1 MIIDVHGHVSA
12 PAELYVYKANLLS
25 HRGAHGRGA
34 VLFGDDELRAAYT
47 SPNPGFGNESH
58 LNHLDGAGVDV
69 QLISPR
75 PYQMMHSEQ
84 GKLVRWYT
92 EETNNVIHR
101 SAQLFPG
108 RFLGVAGLPQSPE
121 LTPAEWIGELRRTV
135 TELGFVGALLNPDP
149 YEGTQTP
156 PALGD
161 RYWYPLYEALCELDV
176 PATIHAAGCR
186 PPAREPYGLH
196 FIQEETLAVWSLVS
210 SDVFKDFPDLKIVVS
225 HGGGAIPYQV
235 GRFLP
240 SGVRA
245 GGTPYL
251 EKLRKLWFDTCLYTR
266 DAIELLIRTVGV
278 DRCLFGTEKP
288 GTGSHINPANGH
300 WFDDIHLLVNDID
313 WLSDADRTAL
323 YEGNAREVFKL
334 KTEQFGRTA

>member
-1 MIIDVHGHVSA
+1 VIIDIHGHVSA
-12 PAELYVYKANLLS
+12 PPELYVYKANLLS

-34 VLFGDDELRAAYT
+34 VQYSDDELRAAYT
-47 SPNPGFGNESH
+47 SPHPSFGNESH

-84 GKLVRWYT
+84 GKLVRWFT

-108 RFLGVAGLPQSPE
+108 RFLGIAGLPQSPE
-121 LTPAEWIGELRRTV
+121 FTPADWTGELRRTV

-176 PATIHAAGCR
+176 PAVIHASGCR
-186 PPAREPYGLH
+186 PPAREPYSLH
-196 FIQEETLAVWSLVS
+196 FIQEETIAVWSLVS

-240 SGVRA
+240 SGVRP

-251 EKLRKLWFDTCLYTR
+251 DKLRKLWFDTCLYTQ

-300 WFDDIHLLVNDID
+300 WFDDIHRLVNDID
-313 WLSDADRTAL
+313 WLTDADRAAL

-334 KTEQFGRTA
+334 KTEQFGRTF

>member
-1 MIIDVHGHVSA
+1 MIIDVHGHVTA
-12 PAELYVYKANLLS
+12 PAELYAWKANLLS
-25 HRGAHGRGA
+25 HRGAHGGKGPSISDDQIRA
-34 VLFGDDELRAAYT
+34 VHSEPHP
-47 SPNPGFGNESH
+47 SFGNVSH
-58 LNHLDGAGVDV
+58 LHHIDGAGVDV

-84 GKLVRWYT
+84 PAKIVKWFT

-101 SAQLFPG
+101 TCELFPG
-108 RFLGVAGLPQSPE
+108 RFRGVAGLPQSPDLE
-121 LTPAEWIGELRRTV
+121 PVEWAGELRRTV

-149 YEGTQTP
+149 YEGTRVP

-161 RYWYPLYEALCELDV
+161 RYWYPVYEALCELDV
-176 PATIHAAGCR
+176 PALIHAAGCK
-186 PPAREPYGLH
+186 PPAREPYSLH
-196 FIQEETLAVWSLVS
+196 FIQEETVAVWSLLS
-210 SDVFKDFPDLKIVVS
+210 SQVLKDFPDLKIVVS

-245 GGTPYL
+245 GGTPYP
-251 EKLRKLWFDTCLYTR
+251 EKLRRLWFDTCLYTQE
-266 DAIELLIRTVGV
+266 AIELLIRVVGV

-288 GTGSHINPANGH
+288 GTGSQINPENGR

-313 WLSDADRTAL
+313 WLTDAEREAIFNKNASDLFRL
-323 YEGNAREVFKL
+323 
-334 KTEQFGRTA
+334 

>member
-1 MIIDVHGHVSA
+1 MIIDVHGHLTA
-12 PAELYVYKANLLS
+12 PAELYAWKAGLLS
-25 HRGAHGRGA
+25 HRGAHGGKPPA
-34 VLFGDDELRAAYT
+34 ISDDRLREAHFEPHP
-47 SPNPGFGNESH
+47 SFGNVSH
-58 LNHLDGAGVDV
+58 FDHIDGAGVDL

-84 GKLVRWYT
+84 PSKIVRWFT
-92 EETNNVIHR
+92 EETNNIIHR
-101 SAQLFPG
+101 SCELFPG
-108 RFLGVAGLPQSPE
+108 RFKGVAGLPQSPD
-121 LTPAEWIGELRRTV
+121 LDPAEWTAELRRTV

-149 YEGTQTP
+149 YEGTQVP

-161 RYWYPLYEALCELDV
+161 RYWYPVYEALCELDV
-176 PATIHAAGCR
+176 PALIHAAGCR
-186 PPAREPYGLH
+186 PPTREPYSLH
-196 FIQEETLAVWSLVS
+196 FIQEETVAVWSLLS
-210 SDVFKDFPDLKIVVS
+210 SRVLQDFPDLKIIVS

-251 EKLRKLWFDTCLYTR
+251 EKLRCLWFDTCLYTK
-266 DAIELLIRTVGV
+266 DSIELLIRVAGV

-288 GTGSHINPANGH
+288 GTGSQINPETGG

-313 WLSDADRTAL
+313 WLTEDDREAIFAK
-323 YEGNAREVFKL
+323 NAAGLFRL
-334 KTEQFGRTA
+334 